1 MKYTIYVII
10 LIITFSCGKTNS
22 ISNITDIITD
32 TTKSQN
38 EYIIYFSE
46 KDVTK
51 TYIGKVFVNY
61 NQNEEK
67 FYLSDDTLF
76 EKDNNNKKFTGKI
89 KIVSKILSTD
99 KDGKQLERN
108 VTVGLFNFKEGLFE
122 GKQLYKVN
130 SKTFGEIYIYT
141 EIQPLMEMIE
151 NINYRQVGSSDK
163 YDYKS
168 SSFGHEYFY
177 KIIKDNSKIF
187 NIDLFWSN
195 GQPIISSNYIYSS
208 KQYLFSNISSS
219 GILGSQYEK
228 ILMIDSG
235 IKKIIHSTGEIGYLG
250 RVDFEGN
257 LKNGEFTKFENG
269 LIGNEGKTIKQLNLN
284 LEDELFKSY
293 RKFFNLYPDSKS
305 ILYPNSSFTG
315 SVNYYVNNFFNT
327 IGEFDER
334 LTFTSKSSDSISIY
348 KVIEDFEG
356 GGMVV
361 RIKNKKDVVYGILSY
376 NGSNGELPNIIFDP
390 NSTGYDNKFPNSNN
404 GKLEW
409 DNERKNIIFTY
420 DVLTIDNKHIVGR
433 ILIPIEK
440 S

>member
-1 MKYTIYVII
+1 
-10 LIITFSCGKTNS
+10 
-22 ISNITDIITD
+22 
-32 TTKSQN
+32 
-38 EYIIYFSE
+38 
-46 KDVTK
+46 
-51 TYIGKVFVNY
+51 
-61 NQNEEK
+61 
-67 FYLSDDTLF
+67 
-76 EKDNNNKKFTGKI
+76 
-89 KIVSKILSTD
+89 
-99 KDGKQLERN
+99 
-108 VTVGLFNFKEGLFE
+108 
-122 GKQLYKVN
+122 
-130 SKTFGEIYIYT
+130 
-141 EIQPLMEMIE
+141 
-151 NINYRQVGSSDK
+151 
-163 YDYKS
+163 
-168 SSFGHEYFY
+168 
-177 KIIKDNSKIF
+177 
-187 NIDLFWSN
+187 
-195 GQPIISSNYIYSS
+195 
-208 KQYLFSNISSS
+208 
-219 GILGSQYEK
+219 
-228 ILMIDSG
+228 MIDSG

-361 RIKNKKDVVYGILSY
+361 RIKNKEDVVYGILSY
-376 NGSNGELPNIIFDP
+376 NGSNEELPNIIFDP

-420 DVLTIDNKHIVGR
+420 DVLTIDNKHIVGS